1 MLYHIMPHSRKS
13 ANRKGLLQKNFVPL
27 ILPQD
32 STTTWSMAEVS
43 ANMYSKALQKGA
55 EQAIR

>member
-1 MLYHIMPHSRKS
+1 MPHSRKS